1 MPLTWRIL
9 LPSIVLGLLSAG
21 AYPSLSAQTAPGS
34 DSAAP
39 AASLTNDQIRSLI
52 LRASEKDI
60 ENLDKQQNYTYIQ
73 HIEERN
79 LNGSGELKSTEK
91 RTYEIMILYG
101 EPVRRLVA
109 KNDQPLDRKAAA
121 KEEEKIQKFTE
132 QRKNESSADREQR
145 QRKEEKERTESRQ
158 FVSEVADAYNFR
170 LVTTEALAGR
180 ETYAID
186 AEPKPGFEPRSR
198 DARILPNFRFRV
210 WIDRDESQWVKVDAQ
225 CLNTV
230 SFGWFLARIH
240 QGSRVVIEQT
250 RVNDDVWL
258 PKHIALKLD
267 ARLALLKHLNV
278 EQDVTYGNYR
288 KFRADTKI
296 LPLGEG
302 GKPQ

>member
-79 LNGSGELKSTEK
+79 LNGSGELKSVEK

-101 EPVRRLVA
+101 EPMRRLVA
-109 KNDQPLDRKAAA
+109 KNEKPLDAKAAA
-121 KEEEKIQKFTE
+121 KEEEKIQKFIE
-132 QRKNESSADREQR
+132 QHKNESAADREQR
-145 QRKEEKERTESRQ
+145 QKKEQKERTESRQ
-158 FVSEVADAYNFR
+158 FVSEVSDAYNFH
-170 LVTTEALAGR
+170 LVSTEALAGR

-186 AEPKPGFEPRSR
+186 ALPKPGFQPHSR
-198 DARILPNFRFRV
+198 DAKLLPNFRFRV
-210 WIDRDESQWVKVDAQ
+210 WIDKTETQWVKVDAQ

-240 QGSRVVIEQT
+240 RGSRVILEQT

-258 PKHIALKLD
+258 PKHIAIKLD
-267 ARLALLKHLNV
+267 ARLALLKSLNL
-278 EQDVTYGNYR
+278 EEDVTYDNYR

-296 LPLGEG
+296 LPPGEE